1 MTVAWRSLLY
11 VPAHVD
17 KFVDNPRLA
26 EADAVILDLE
36 DSVPAERKAQ
46 ARDCLAGAISKV
58 AAAGA
63 NVLVRINDGAL
74 AEGDLAAAVKPGV
87 SALVIPKVRSASQ
100 LGRLAD
106 RVSDLE
112 RRGGLA
118 ERQIR
123 FVVLIE
129 TADGFMA
136 MRDILCASPRTLG
149 VILGAEDFAADVG
162 MVADGATLRGPRQQ
176 VVIAA
181 AAAGV
186 TPFGLMGATTGFA
199 DLAAYRA
206 LAEESKRFG
215 YAGSTCIHPS
225 QVEVLNAAFSPGP
238 DEVVWAQRVCAAFE
252 AAAREGRGAVALDGR
267 MIDAPVAARAETLLA
282 RHNAFQSKTATKQGG
297 LERAR

>member
-1 MTVAWRSLLY
+1 MTVVWRSLLY
-11 VPAHVD
+11 VPAHVER
-17 KFVDNPRLA
+17 FVDNPRLA

-36 DSVPAERKAQ
+36 DSVPADRKAH
-46 ARDCLAGAISKV
+46 ARDQLAGAVTKVV
-58 AAAGA
+58 AAGP

-74 AEGDLAAAVKPGV
+74 AEADIAAAVQPGV
-87 SALVIPKVRSASQ
+87 AALVVPKVRSAGQ
-100 LGRLAD
+100 LQRFET
-106 RVSDLE
+106 RVSDAE
-112 RRGGLA
+112 RRGGLIQG
-118 ERQIR
+118 QIR
-123 FVVLIE
+123 FLVLIE

-136 MRDILCASPRTLG
+136 MRDILSASPRTLG

-162 MVADGATLRGPRQQ
+162 MVADAATLRGPRQQ

-186 TPFGLMGATTGFA
+186 TPFGLMGATTRFD

-215 YAGSTCIHPS
+215 YVGSTCIHPS
-225 QVEVLNAAFSPGP
+225 QVEVLNAAFSPDP
-238 DEVVWAQRVCAAFE
+238 DEVIWAQRVCAAFE
-252 AAAREGRGAVALDGR
+252 AATRDGRGAVALDGR

-282 RHNAFQSKTATKQGG
+282 RHNAIQSKTTTKQGG